1 MDADDTNF
9 FLCDVKMQKTTVRI
23 SVVLMMAVLI
33 NIAVVLGAAILSSA
47 SRAHS
52 TLTLKSSTMT
62 SVSLRLRGGA
72 WEVED
77 ESINSGD
84 EYSDEFPSLAKAA
97 ALRDQC
103 ELGDGQS
110 TNELE
115 DQLVNSETY
124 DDESAENG
132 VEAVRTLWDVKQGE
146 GLGLW
151 SGFHYMVLR
160 NRRSG
165 VVLEFAQDA
174 STLSFIFCTHTGS
187 EVRAYQGSGTQDSI
201 AFVPSERCPRL
212 LRALAAA
219 PGDHTLSHALTPHA
233 SAASSRATR
242 ATSAQQHV
250 FGMQDARA
258 RGRARGPKG
267 DAQRAGVGGQANGDI
282 KTQESA
288 EKKEKKEDEGKRC
301 DASAADDCKERE
313 QGGGGG
319 SASPGQLEK
328 EMAGGKGGGG
338 WVVFGRW
345 RIETIG
351 KGQQVLN
358 LLALLVEKYKIRTQR
373 RARRDSA
380 CS

>member
-1 MDADDTNF
+1 M
-9 FLCDVKMQKTTVRI
+9 
-23 SVVLMMAVLI
+23 
-33 NIAVVLGAAILSSA
+33 
-47 SRAHS
+47 
-52 TLTLKSSTMT
+52 
-62 SVSLRLRGGA
+62 
-72 WEVED
+72 
-77 ESINSGD
+77 
-84 EYSDEFPSLAKAA
+84 
-97 ALRDQC
+97 RDQC

-110 TNELE
+110 TNEPE
-115 DQLVNSETY
+115 DQLVNSESY

-132 VEAVRTLWDVKQGE
+132 VEAVRNLWDVKQGE

-212 LRALAAA
+212 LRSLASA
-219 PGDHTLSHALTPHA
+219 PGDHTLSDALTPHA

-258 RGRARGPKG
+258 RGPKG
-267 DAQRAGVGGQANGDI
+267 DAQRAGVGGRANGDI
-282 KTQESA
+282 KTEESA
-288 EKKEKKEDEGKRC
+288 QKKGKKEDEGKRC
-301 DASAADDCKERE
+301 DASAANDCKERE
-313 QGGGGG
+313 QGGGGA
-319 SASPGQLEK
+319 SASPGQLEQ
-328 EMAGGKGGGG
+328 EMARGKGGGG

-345 RIETIG
+345 RIETSG

-358 LLALLVEKYKIRTQR
+358 LLALLVEKYKYEHRGGRAATARVDNACVLR
-373 RARRDSA
+373 RRRRRDRA
-380 CS
+380 AAQRANLLAFLEQKYKY

>member
-1 MDADDTNF
+1 
-9 FLCDVKMQKTTVRI
+9 MQKTTVRI

-165 VVLEFAQDA
+165 VVLEFAQGA

-267 DAQRAGVGGQANGDI
+267 DAGVGGQANGDI

-319 SASPGQLEK
+319 FRIAWAARERDGGGQR
-328 EMAGGKGGGG
+328 GRGVGGG
-338 WVVFGRW
+338 WA
-345 RIETIG
+345 
-351 KGQQVLN
+351 
-358 LLALLVEKYKIRTQR
+358 LA
-373 RARRDSA
+373 D
-380 CS
+380 